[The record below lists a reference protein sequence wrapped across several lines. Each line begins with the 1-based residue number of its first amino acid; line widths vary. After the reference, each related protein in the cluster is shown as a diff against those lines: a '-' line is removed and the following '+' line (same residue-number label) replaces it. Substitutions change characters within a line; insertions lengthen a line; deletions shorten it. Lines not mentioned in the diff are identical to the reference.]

1 MIPILYK
8 PDAKTKI
15 GWLAEASDCQ
25 CTEERN
31 GVFELEFQYP
41 MLGRYA
47 ADLVIDRYVK
57 AKPNAS
63 AANQFFH
70 IRKVSKPI
78 NGMFTVSCEHISYAL
93 SGYPVPTVS
102 ASGNAQVAINA
113 ILTAAKNQLGKDTGF
128 SVATTDIT
136 LSSSIAL
143 TNVSARAALG
153 GVSGS
158 VLDVYGGEYEFDNH
172 TIKLHKARGKDRG
185 VRIAYGRNMTELKCD
200 IDMDSAYTGI
210 YGYVKNDKVDL
221 HSYKAVTNS
230 SGINAKTLI
239 RDFSSDFS
247 GGDSEITQSGLDSAV
262 AAYAA
267 ANDIN
272 SPTVSMTVSFVDL
285 SQSPEYASFS
295 ALESVSLCDT
305 VQIYHKDLN
314 INIKAKVIK
323 TVYDVLRERYTSIDL
338 GSPRA
343 NFADVIKQTVNETKD
358 LRGQLVAA
366 KSDLTAAYEKAI
378 ADATAAITGNSG
390 GYVRLNPSQ
399 NPQEILIMDT
409 PDISTAKNIW
419 RFNLFGFGHS
429 SGGYSGPYRTA
440 VTQDGHIV
448 ADFIDTG
455 TLTANIIKAG
465 IMQSTNGEFS
475 FNLET
480 GHISASDI
488 DISGGSINLQG
499 ASEQTYYTQLTSS
512 NASSLGW
519 KSASEYAAEEE
530 HKPYIT
536 ADWLTPTSYP
546 ATSPY
551 YQAASQ
557 WYTCKKGDV
566 FHLKGEGYNR
576 AFGGGAQLDVIA
588 WIQVTYKNDAGE
600 TAMSS
605 MCATVIPF
613 SSGNT
618 RVTTIDTTGRIYA
631 PGYTPE
637 RFRICVATHK
647 KGTQIDQAVTAGWYA
662 FHNLKVTRTTTE
674 GGSFTVTG
682 SNGYIADLSSGVLRL
697 SYKSGNDT
705 QQFFD
710 MANTRCYS
718 SKDDYKWYATMATQD
733 YTLSGKT
740 SAGFKFGSSNEDTR
754 SYIPTDSTDG
764 NSSLKHEW
772 NTTYARIEKDTTY
785 IRRRIH
791 VNEYCY
797 ATDPQEYLSFRA
809 SGTNAGN
816 DFTTDFGAAITS
828 AGGSYPSFA
837 VRVRDS
843 NGADYVRADLF
854 AGNTDRAEV
863 QLYDSLGRKYRVT
876 FKQDGILFWS
886 SQTGSKKL
894 AFV

>member
-57 AKPNAS
+57 AKPNAT

-78 NGMFTVSCEHISYAL
+78 NGMVTVSCEHISYAL

-172 TIKLHKARGKDRG
+172 MIKLHKARGKDRG

-210 YGYVKNDKVDL
+210 YGYVKNDNVDL

-247 GGDSEITQSGLDSAV
+247 GGDSKITQSGLDSAV
-262 AAYAA
+262 AAYVA

-295 ALESVSLCDT
+295 ALESVGLCDT

-358 LRGQLVAA
+358 LRGQLVLA

-419 RFNLFGFGHS
+419 RFNLSGFGHS

-455 TLTANIIKAG
+455 ILNANIIRAG

-475 FNLET
+475 FNLES
-480 GHISASDI
+480 GHIEASDI
-488 DISGGSINLQG
+488 NITGGDINLDG
-499 ASEQTYYTQLTSS
+499 GQLSIE
-512 NASSLGW
+512 N
-519 KSASEYAAEEE
+519 
-530 HKPYIT
+530 
-536 ADWLTPTSYP
+536 
-546 ATSPY
+546 
-551 YQAASQ
+551 
-557 WYTCKKGDV
+557 
-566 FHLKGEGYNR
+566 
-576 AFGGGAQLDVIA
+576 
-588 WIQVTYKNDAGE
+588 
-600 TAMSS
+600 
-605 MCATVIPF
+605 
-613 SSGNT
+613 SGFKT
-618 RVTTIDTTGRIYA
+618 
-631 PGYTPE
+631 
-637 RFRICVATHK
+637 
-647 KGTQIDQAVTAGWYA
+647 
-662 FHNLKVTRTTTE
+662 
-674 GGSFTVTG
+674 
-682 SNGYIADLSSGVLRL
+682 DLSSGYLQM
-697 SYKSGNDT
+697 YYTTNMQTGANYEY
-705 QQFFD
+705 FD
-710 MANTRCYS
+710 INNTLIGT
-718 SKDDYKWYATMATQD
+718 KFYATLAALKPAAALGVTSNGFRFGEKAENAT
-733 YTLSGKT
+733 LV
-740 SAGFKFGSSNEDTR
+740 N
-754 SYIPTDSTDG
+754 
-764 NSSLKHEW
+764 HW
-772 NTTYARIEKDTTY
+772 NTDYAVIEKDNARFRTKVEVNEPLSVAAGGDAIGFITHAPNGANDVSAELGATSDASALLQIVNNTKGTIPARIEIY
-785 IRRRIH
+785 
-791 VNEYCY
+791 
-797 ATDPQEYLSFRA
+797 S
-809 SGTNAGN
+809 SGTNGKGMTLKLISGGGYTGRLFLDTTGLYAEFN
-816 DFTTDFGAAITS
+816 D
-828 AGGSYPSFA
+828 
-837 VRVRDS
+837 
-843 NGADYVRADLF
+843 NGDY
-854 AGNTDRAEV
+854 
-863 QLYDSLGRKYRVT
+863 
-876 FKQDGILFWS
+876 
-886 SQTGSKKL
+886 KKL
-894 AFV
+894 A

>member
-57 AKPNAS
+57 AKPNAT

-172 TIKLHKARGKDRG
+172 MIKLHKARGKDRG

-210 YGYVKNDKVDL
+210 YGYVKNDNVDL

-247 GGDSEITQSGLDSAV
+247 GGDSKITQSGLDSAV
-262 AAYAA
+262 AAYVA

-295 ALESVSLCDT
+295 ALESVGLCDT

-358 LRGQLVAA
+358 LRGQLVLA

-419 RFNLFGFGHS
+419 RFNLSGFGHS

-455 TLTANIIKAG
+455 ILNANIIRAG
-465 IMQSTNGEFS
+465 IIQSINGEFS

-480 GHISASDI
+480 GHIEASDI
-488 DISGGSINLQG
+488 NITGGDINLDG
-499 ASEQTYYTQLTSS
+499 GQLSIE
-512 NASSLGW
+512 N
-519 KSASEYAAEEE
+519 
-530 HKPYIT
+530 
-536 ADWLTPTSYP
+536 
-546 ATSPY
+546 
-551 YQAASQ
+551 
-557 WYTCKKGDV
+557 
-566 FHLKGEGYNR
+566 
-576 AFGGGAQLDVIA
+576 
-588 WIQVTYKNDAGE
+588 
-600 TAMSS
+600 
-605 MCATVIPF
+605 
-613 SSGNT
+613 SGFKT
-618 RVTTIDTTGRIYA
+618 
-631 PGYTPE
+631 
-637 RFRICVATHK
+637 
-647 KGTQIDQAVTAGWYA
+647 
-662 FHNLKVTRTTTE
+662 
-674 GGSFTVTG
+674 
-682 SNGYIADLSSGVLRL
+682 DLSSGYLQM
-697 SYKSGNDT
+697 YYTTNMQTGANYEY
-705 QQFFD
+705 FD
-710 MANTRCYS
+710 INNTLIGT
-718 SKDDYKWYATMATQD
+718 KFYATLAAPKPAAALGVTSNGFRFGEKAENATLVNHWNTD
-733 YTLSGKT
+733 YAVIEKDN
-740 SAGFKFGSSNEDTR
+740 ARFRKKIEVNESLDVA
-754 SYIPTDSTDG
+754 TDG
-764 NSSLKHEW
+764 DAIGFIAHAQNGANDVSAELGATSDASALLQIVN
-772 NTTYARIEKDTTY
+772 NTKGTIPARIEIY
-785 IRRRIH
+785 
-791 VNEYCY
+791 
-797 ATDPQEYLSFRA
+797 S
-809 SGTNAGN
+809 SGTNGN
-816 DFTTDFGAAITS
+816 GMTLKLTS
-828 AGGSYPSFA
+828 GGGYTGRLFLDTSGLYAEFN
-837 VRVRDS
+837 DS
-843 NGADYVRADLF
+843 GDY
-854 AGNTDRAEV
+854 
-863 QLYDSLGRKYRVT
+863 
-876 FKQDGILFWS
+876 
-886 SQTGSKKL
+886 KKL
-894 AFV
+894 A

>member
-262 AAYAA
+262 SAYAA

-358 LRGQLVAA
+358 LRGQLVATR
-366 KSDLTAAYEKAI
+366 SDLTAAYEKAI

-419 RFNLFGFGHS
+419 RFNLSGFGHS

-455 TLTANIIKAG
+455 ILTANIIKAG
-465 IMQSTNGEFS
+465 IMQSANGEFS
-475 FNLET
+475 FNLES
-480 GHISASDI
+480 GHIEASDI
-488 DISGGSINLQG
+488 NITGGDINLDGGQLSVLNNDGYKADFSGGMVELYQG
-499 ASEQTYYTQLTSS
+499 AGTGTGTGTKYL
-512 NASSLGW
+512 SL
-519 KSASEYAAEEE
+519 
-530 HKPYIT
+530 
-536 ADWLTPTSYP
+536 
-546 ATSPY
+546 
-551 YQAASQ
+551 
-557 WYTCKKGDV
+557 
-566 FHLKGEGYNR
+566 YNSLL
-576 AFGGGAQLDVIA
+576 GG
-588 WIQVTYKNDAGE
+588 
-600 TAMSS
+600 
-605 MCATVIPF
+605 
-613 SSGNT
+613 
-618 RVTTIDTTGRIYA
+618 
-631 PGYTPE
+631 
-637 RFRICVATHK
+637 
-647 KGTQIDQAVTAGWYA
+647 
-662 FHNLKVTRTTTE
+662 
-674 GGSFTVTG
+674 
-682 SNGYIADLSSGVLRL
+682 
-697 SYKSGNDT
+697 
-705 QQFFD
+705 
-710 MANTRCYS
+710 
-718 SKDDYKWYATMATQD
+718 KWYATIASPS
-733 YTLSGKT
+733 YTLGGVSSGGFRIGT
-740 SAGFKFGSSNEDTR
+740 STGNVSATSS
-754 SYIPTDSTDG
+754 
-764 NSSLKHEW
+764 W
-772 NTTYARIEKDTTY
+772 NTDYAVIEKDNARFRTKVEVNEPLSVATGGDAIGFIAHAPNGANDVSAELGATSDASALLQIVNNTEGTVPARIEIY
-785 IRRRIH
+785 
-791 VNEYCY
+791 
-797 ATDPQEYLSFRA
+797 S
-809 SGTNAGN
+809 SGTNGKGMTLKLTSGGGYTGRLFLDTTGLYAEFN
-816 DFTTDFGAAITS
+816 DSG
-828 AGGSYPSFA
+828 
-837 VRVRDS
+837 
-843 NGADYVRADLF
+843 DY
-854 AGNTDRAEV
+854 
-863 QLYDSLGRKYRVT
+863 
-876 FKQDGILFWS
+876 
-886 SQTGSKKL
+886 KKL
-894 AFV
+894 A